1 MERKHHAKYSALNS
15 WKALE
20 SGFLKINFDAAFDKG
35 KNISCSGVI
44 VKNFK
49 GDVFVSKSV
58 IHDNI
63 SSGFAAEALACL
75 QVVMVGKELEIK
87 YVIFEGDSLTVL
99 ASEGLKTRV
108 NAYSVHESVTQVL
121 TDSEIDRGWR

>member
-75 QVVMVGKELEIK
+75 QHAKRAAHN
-87 YVIFEGDSLTVL
+87 L

-121 TDSEIDRGWR
+121 TDSEIDRGWT

>member
-1 MERKHHAKYSALNS
+1 MKVVGKRVPQNQ
-15 WKALE
+15 
-20 SGFLKINFDAAFDKG
+20 FRCAFDKG

-63 SSGFAAEALACL
+63 SSGFAAEVLACL
-75 QVVMVGKELEIK
+75 QAVMHAKRAAHN
-87 YVIFEGDSLTVL
+87 L
-99 ASEGLKTRV
+99 ASEGLKMRV